1 MLYAYN
7 ENFILPFSHDEV
19 VHLKRSMLD
28 KMPGDTWRKA
38 ANLRALYGYM
48 YGHPGKK
55 LLFQG
60 QEFGQWTEWSEN
72 TGLPWDAVGHMPHA
86 GILRFV
92 RDLNA
97 LYRREPPLHEL
108 DFDPAGFQW
117 IDCNDNENSVFSFI
131 RRSRAAS
138 DLMVVV
144 VNFTP
149 VPREGYRIGVP
160 KPGTY
165 GEVLNSDAEAYG
177 GGNTGNAGAVAT
189 EAIPS
194 HGHEQSLRLF
204 LPPLGCLFLKWH
216 GGE

>member
-1 MLYAYN
+1 
-7 ENFILPFSHDEV
+7 
-19 VHLKRSMLD
+19 
-28 KMPGDTWRKA
+28 
-38 ANLRALYGYM
+38 
-48 YGHPGKK
+48 
-55 LLFQG
+55 
-60 QEFGQWTEWSEN
+60 
-72 TGLPWDAVGHMPHA
+72 MPHA